1 MRWWRRS
8 RNVEQEINSMG
19 ARVLADVGCASFD
32 WQHAC
37 QEECVWSYLWN
48 ISTIEVQRKRS

>member
-1 MRWWRRS
+1 LAKERNEMVKKK

-32 WQHAC
+32 
-37 QEECVWSYLWN
+37 
-48 ISTIEVQRKRS
+48 